1 MLIEA
6 SQILGSGKYSCV
18 VTYFKAGKWR
28 IYRGATYSVKSEKD
42 RKSLIEEV
50 GSEKHVSKNKI
61 KIMKPYSIILEEI
74 FYEK

>member
-1 MLIEA
+1 MLA
-6 SQILGSGKYSCV
+6 DANQIFGDGKYHCV

-50 GSEKHVSKNKI
+50 SSEKHVSKNKI
-61 KIMKPYSIILEEI
+61 KIMKPSHIILEEL